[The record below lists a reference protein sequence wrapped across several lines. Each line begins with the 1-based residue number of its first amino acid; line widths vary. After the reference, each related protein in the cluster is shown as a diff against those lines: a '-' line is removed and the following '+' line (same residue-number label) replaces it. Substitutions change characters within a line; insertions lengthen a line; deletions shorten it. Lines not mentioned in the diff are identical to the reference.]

1 MSALFLRKFDPKTQ
15 KFEEMANIKVED
27 SIRTVSF
34 NPMNSNLIAVGLFNG
49 RVQIINIS
57 TQKVE
62 QKVNLSGGQRVL
74 SFAWHPL
81 FESVFVTGSFDNV
94 VRVHDLSK
102 DTTVELNKHK
112 NRVRTVVWNHEL
124 PWLLISACDDS
135 MLVVWDLR
143 TQQPMTALYEPHGA
157 MTSLISHPRR
167 PFSLISCHFDHSIQ
181 FWSLM
186 GVPDISMAQIKVLLG
201 AREDVLCDAQE
212 AYTNPDIK
220 GKLAGSQSK
229 ETMEKCAKLSNLE

>member
-81 FESVFVTGSFDNV
+81 FESVFATGSFDNV
-94 VRVHDLSK
+94 ARVHDLSK